1 MMWLGQLPAADQRL
15 LVRLPYRVGLFVS
28 SADTTGGLVA
38 EMEERQALRVLLT
51 AYVQD
56 TLKSQQI
63 QVLMNE
69 TIAQQNDWP
78 QWGENLNAVPNECA
92 QALTI
97 LSPILTAKE
106 LNAFKGNLIEV
117 ALTVAMAFR
126 EVGSNV
132 SLLSRA
138 RIYLRL
144 WRDRWQAF
152 IGGQAMSA
160 QDEIL
165 NVSAAEQQALQAL
178 ATALERDIRLG
189 GRILKGAA

>member
-1 MMWLGQLPAADQRL
+1 MWLGQLPAEDQRL
-15 LVRLPYRVGLFVS
+15 LVRLPYRVGLFIS
-28 SADTTGGLVA
+28 AADTTGGLVA
-38 EMEERQALRVLLT
+38 DMEERQALRVLLT

-56 TLKSQQI
+56 TLKSQQV
-63 QVLMNE
+63 QALMDA
-69 TIAQQNDWP
+69 TIGQQADWP
-78 QWGENLNAVPNECA
+78 QWGTDLTTVPNECV

-126 EVGSNV
+126 EVDADA
-132 SLLSRA
+132 SLLVRM
-138 RIYLRL
+138 RIYMRL

-152 IGGQAMSA
+152 ISGQAMSA

-165 NVSAAEQQALQAL
+165 NVSAAEQQALQSL
-178 ATALERDIRLG
+178 AKALERDIRLG